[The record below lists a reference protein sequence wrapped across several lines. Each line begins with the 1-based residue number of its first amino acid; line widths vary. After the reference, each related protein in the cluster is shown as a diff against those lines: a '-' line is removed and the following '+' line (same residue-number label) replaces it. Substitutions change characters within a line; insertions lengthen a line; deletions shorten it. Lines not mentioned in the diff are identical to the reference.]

1 MHGRKPVGKAGKGS
15 CGEKG
20 AKGKGRRSY
29 QCQRKQRA
37 KVRYAQKVKPGQGVR
52 LTRTLALMLIW
63 LHPSTA
69 RTLTTLRNL
78 RVQNAKES
86 NVTASTMEKAE
97 LGKDRH

>member
-37 KVRYAQKVKPGQGVR
+37 KVRYAQKVKPGLDVR
-52 LTRTLALMLIW
+52 LTRTPPLMLIW
-63 LHPSTA
+63 LHPRTA
-69 RTLTTLRNL
+69 KTPTMQRSL

-86 NVTASTMEKAE
+86 NVTASTMEKTE
-97 LGKDRH
+97 LGKDWN